1 MLYQMLA
8 GSLPFRGD
16 SMTELMFKIANE
28 EAPNLMVV
36 RPELPTTL
44 AMVVARALSK
54 KPESRFQDGAQF
66 AAELRAVDFEEHD
79 EPSSVFSATV
89 PLMASDFASTI
100 AQQAPTP
107 APDKKADGM
116 DIEL

>member
-1 MLYQMLA
+1 MA
-8 GSLPFRGD
+8 
-16 SMTELMFKIANE
+16 
-28 EAPNLMVV
+28 
-36 RPELPTTL
+36 L

-66 AAELRAVDFEEHD
+66 AAELRAVDFEEHG

-107 APDKKADGM
+107 ATDKKTDGM
-116 DIEL
+116 DLEL